1 MRKRKSKYI
10 KALAVILSMITIM
23 AGLPIPVT
31 VGYSVGEEILE
42 PDAEQ
47 LEDVM
52 EPETI
57 AEEIEINESEE
68 VLSDEE
74 TETEQP
80 QDEPPQEEPPADA
93 EGQTEIAPEASA
105 ESVSP
110 DEDAAEKIPENDP
123 LRNTLWKKNSPWKM
137 ILC

>member
-93 EGQTEIAPEASA
+93 EGQQPEIAPEASA

-110 DEDAAEKIPENDP
+110 DEDAAEKIPEK
-123 LRNTLWKKNSPWKM
+123 RTL
-137 ILC
+137 